1 MNIDFQRRVDRI
13 AGIFICRILSLFSIM
28 RKDTPVRTKPRKIM
42 VILLSEMGSLVLA
55 RPMFDHIKKKYPN
68 ASIYVLLFEQ
78 NKEVLEILKVIPQEN
93 IFTVSNSSIKKL
105 LGDSIHVLK
114 KMRKIGIDTV
124 LDCELFS
131 RVGSIYSFLSGARI
145 RVGFHPYTQEG
156 LFRGDFINRPV
167 LYNPYQHISQQF
179 ITLVEAI
186 ESGNVPTVKRQVPID
201 CLKIQP
207 MEVSRDEIDGML
219 RRFKNDFPNVTGKKI
234 VLIYPGGGLLPIRAW
249 PLSYYCM
256 IAEDLIQNGFA
267 VGVIG
272 LKSDSEIASVILS
285 HCRNANCIDLTGY
298 TKTVRELMLLFH
310 FASLLITNDGGPGH
324 FASMTPVSTIVF
336 YGPETPSLYGAL
348 DNKSVNFYANLS
360 CSPCLTAYNHR
371 NSPCDGNNLCLKAI
385 HPEAVLKKSYEILNS
400 QKGSVLK

>member
-13 AGIFICRILSLFSIM
+13 AGTCICRILSLFSIM
-28 RKDTPVRTKPRKIM
+28 RKDTPVRAKPRKIM

-131 RVGSIYSFLSGARI
+131 RVGSIYSFLIGARI

-336 YGPETPSLYGAL
+336 YGPETPTLYGAL

-371 NSPCDGNNLCLKAI
+371 NSPCDGNNLCLKSI

-400 QKGSVLK
+400 QKGNILK

>member
-1 MNIDFQRRVDRI
+1 
-13 AGIFICRILSLFSIM
+13 
-28 RKDTPVRTKPRKIM
+28 
-42 VILLSEMGSLVLA
+42 MGSLVLA

-68 ASIYVLLFEQ
+68 ASIYVFLFEQ
-78 NKEVLEILKVIPQEN
+78 NKEVLEILKVLPPEN
-93 IFTVSNSSIKKL
+93 IFTVSNSSIKQL

-145 RVGFHPYTQEG
+145 RVGFHRYTQEG

-179 ITLVEAI
+179 ITMVEAI

-249 PLSYYCM
+249 PLSYYCLL
-256 IAEDLIQNGFA
+256 AEDLIQNGFA
-267 VGVIG
+267 VPC
-272 LKSDSEIASVILS
+272 
-285 HCRNANCIDLTGY
+285 H
-298 TKTVRELMLLFH
+298 
-310 FASLLITNDGGPGH
+310 
-324 FASMTPVSTIVF
+324 TIVCSLKILF
-336 YGPETPSLYGAL
+336 KMDLPSA
-348 DNKSVNFYANLS
+348 
-360 CSPCLTAYNHR
+360 
-371 NSPCDGNNLCLKAI
+371 
-385 HPEAVLKKSYEILNS
+385 
-400 QKGSVLK
+400 